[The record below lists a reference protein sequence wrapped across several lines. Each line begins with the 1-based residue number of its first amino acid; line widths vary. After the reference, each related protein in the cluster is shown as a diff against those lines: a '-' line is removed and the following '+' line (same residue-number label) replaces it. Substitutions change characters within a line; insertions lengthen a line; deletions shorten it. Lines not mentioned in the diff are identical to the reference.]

1 MAIDAPSST
10 FFSPW
15 PDRLRHS
22 AIILLAA
29 GLALAVLV
37 AFGELSLLRA
47 VTVFI
52 CIAAAA
58 LVPWRLHNAA
68 VSREDVRGVNP
79 VEAAV
84 VSAVVAGMP
93 DPAVLL
99 DRAGRVIHLNAAA
112 AQLAPA
118 LRKNE
123 LAQFALR
130 SPEIITAL
138 REAIAVSEPRRA
150 MYLHHVPVDPCLEL
164 IITPTPVPTLFGGTD
179 KSITNTVP
187 NQTRLRRVE

>member
-47 VTVFI
+47 AAVFI

-58 LVPWRLHNAA
+58 LVPWRLHN
-68 VSREDVRGVNP
+68 VGTSREDVRGVNP
-79 VEAAV
+79 VETAV
-84 VSAVVAGMP
+84 VSAVGAGA
-93 DPAVLL
+93 DPVRRHGQMHADDVPRS
-99 DRAGRVIHLNAAA
+99 DAAA
-112 AQLAPA
+112 PG
-118 LRKNE
+118 
-123 LAQFALR
+123 
-130 SPEIITAL
+130 
-138 REAIAVSEPRRA
+138 RRNA
-150 MYLHHVPVDPCLEL
+150 R
-164 IITPTPVPTLFGGTD
+164 
-179 KSITNTVP
+179 
-187 NQTRLRRVE
+187 RLRGQCQS

>member
-47 VTVFI
+47 AAVFVCI
-52 CIAAAA
+52 CAAA
-58 LVPWRLHNAA
+58 LVPWRLNHA
-68 VSREDVRGVNP
+68 VASREDVRGVNP
-79 VEAAV
+79 VEAAA

-138 REAIAVSEPRRA
+138 REALATSEPRRTT
-150 MYLHHVPVDPCLEL
+150 YLDQWPVDRCMEL
-164 IITPTPVPTLFGGTD
+164 ICSPVFLLKVTAATEKCML
-179 KSITNTVP
+179 
-187 NQTRLRRVE
+187 